1 MDYQQELTVAIT
13 AARLGGSV
21 LREGIGTIADV
32 RSVGYKGQV
41 DLVTDFDHH
50 SERLILSFITDHFP
64 DHSILA
70 EESSGTKR
78 PSEFRW
84 IIDPLDGTTNFVHGY
99 PVCCV
104 SIALEH
110 KGQVVIGAV
119 YDPFR
124 EELFSAVTNQG
135 ATLNGQAIRV
145 SQTPDL
151 AHSLLATGFPYDRSQ
166 LDEVLLRFGRLTRLS
181 QAVRRDGA
189 AALNLCYVACGRFDG
204 FWEATLQPWDVAA
217 GALIITEAGG
227 IITDFTG
234 VPWRTDHH
242 SAIAANSLGL
252 FDEISRALR

>member
-1 MDYQQELTVAIT
+1 MDYQQELNVAIT

-41 DLVTDFDHH
+41 DLVTEFDHR
-50 SERLILSFITDHFP
+50 SEQLILSFITDRFP

-70 EESSGTKR
+70 EEGSGARRT
-78 PSEFRW
+78 SEFRW
-84 IIDPLDGTTNFVHGY
+84 IVDPLDGTTNFVHGY

-110 KGQVVIGAV
+110 EGKIVVGAV

-124 EELFSAVTNQG
+124 EELFSAVTNRG
-135 ATLNGQAIRV
+135 ALLNDQAIHV

-166 LDEVLLRFGRLTRLS
+166 LDEVLLRFGLLTRLS

-204 FWEATLQPWDVAA
+204 FWEAALQPWDVAA

-227 IITDFTG
+227 IITDFAGT
-234 VPWRTDHH
+234 PWCANHH
-242 SAIAANSLGL
+242 SAIAANSPAL
-252 FDEISRALR
+252 FEEIHRALR